1 LTNRTEH
8 SPNKE
13 SNEGEDIKNGAA
25 NGETTLFLTDVR
37 INDAKTAIGGDV
49 NHIGFEELR

>member
-1 LTNRTEH
+1 MKSME
-8 SPNKE
+8 E
-13 SNEGEDIKNGAA
+13 IKNDAA